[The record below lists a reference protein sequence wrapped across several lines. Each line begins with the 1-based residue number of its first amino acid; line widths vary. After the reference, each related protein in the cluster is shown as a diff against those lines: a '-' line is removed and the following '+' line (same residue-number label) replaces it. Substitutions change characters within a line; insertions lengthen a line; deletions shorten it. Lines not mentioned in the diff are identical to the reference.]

1 MTNANYQM
9 TNCKTLRPLA
19 GSVAMFLASIVVS
32 HSSRAE
38 LAEFTQSR
46 KAIAENIPQVAIFK
60 LNAALAS
67 PDLAPNERTAAQRLL
82 AEAQIASSQ
91 YDQALKTL
99 AQITDLTDSTAALL
113 RAHALVGAGRWGEA
127 LPIYKSLSK
136 LPTPLPSAALGE
148 AECLQALGQTAEAA
162 DTLEHFVK
170 SADAFTA
177 SRLRLASLRVEL
189 GQVKEAHSVLS
200 STPKGSPTDEKW
212 RAYIGARILLLEKKP
227 LAALTALEQILTA
240 SNTHDSDALSENLYA
255 AVALTEA
262 EARLALNG
270 PDAAEV
276 PLEAFIHKH
285 PNSPQLE
292 LMFRRLDQLY
302 AQDKTPT
309 EGALHTM
316 NRELPAR
323 ARALALF
330 YVARLQLRE
339 KRYERAGA
347 SMKGFLQEFSEHPL
361 TSEVHAM
368 QAELALASSN
378 TGNIKTALLEAE
390 SALIAG
396 SRSSRDE
403 EQRSEFALRTAL
415 VNMQQGEFVSA
426 ATHLETAKRSP
437 RLRQSASYNT
447 ALAWLMQ
454 KNYTRFQDDIAAFTD
469 RQLAGQLFIEA
480 GLVQSR
486 AGDKEASK
494 TLRTFLRTHPTH
506 PRRAEAHIALAELA
520 FQQGNTSE
528 ADTLIK
534 SVGDSVPTPE
544 MNEQGEYLT
553 IFLEDAKNPRND
565 DKVIELARAFAST
578 YPQSPHHT
586 DVRMKLGQVY
596 FQRENFLNA
605 QEQFEAVSR
614 SENAYTETA
623 LFLAGQCA
631 MKLFNNEALN
641 HSLELFGKVTDRKG
655 SLEANARLQQAIIKN
670 KLGAEDDAV
679 KIYDS
684 LLSAPKPLEPDVRY
698 AAIIGKG
705 DNLVALGKKD
715 PKQTEAALNA
725 YDQLLALP
733 EVTQSWRNQAGYKK
747 GKALQFLNR
756 SDEALALFYDILDRN
771 TAAQRETFWYAKAG
785 FDAAGIL
792 ESRQQWKNAIGI
804 YEKMAKL
811 PGPHTEQAMQRVK
824 TLRLEH
830 FLWE

>member
-1 MTNANYQM
+1 MTNTERRM
-9 TNCKTLRPLA
+9 TNCRTLRPLT
-19 GSVAMFLASIVVS
+19 GSVALLISSFVIS
-32 HSSRAE
+32 HSSYAE
-38 LAEFTQSR
+38 SPVIAQSR

-67 PDLAPNERTAAQRLL
+67 TALAPDHRTVALRLL
-82 AEAQIASSQ
+82 AEAQIATGQ
-91 YDQALKTL
+91 YEQALKTL
-99 AQITDLTDSTAALL
+99 AQITDLTDSAAALL
-113 RAHALVGAGRWGEA
+113 RAHALAGAGRWGEA

-148 AECLQALGQTAEAA
+148 AECLQALGQTTEAA
-162 DTLEHFVK
+162 DALERLVK
-170 SADAFTA
+170 SADANTA
-177 SRLRLASLRVEL
+177 SQLRLASLRVEL
-189 GQVKEAHSVLS
+189 GQVKEAHSLLALA
-200 STPKGSPTDEKW
+200 PKGSPTDEKW

-227 LAALTALEQILTA
+227 QAALAVLEQILTA
-240 SNTHDSDALSENLYA
+240 SNTQGSDGLSANLYA
-255 AVALTEA
+255 ALALTEA

-270 PDAAEV
+270 PDAAEA

-285 PNSPQLE
+285 PNSPHLE
-292 LMFRRLDQLY
+292 LIFRRLDQFY
-302 AQDKTPT
+302 AQDRTPT

-316 NRELPAR
+316 NSELPSR
-323 ARALALF
+323 ASALALF

-347 SMKGFLQEFSEHPL
+347 SLKGFLIEFPEHPL
-361 TSEVHAM
+361 TSEIHAM

-378 TGNIKTALLEAE
+378 TSNIKTALLVAE

-426 ATHLETAKRSP
+426 AAHLETAKRSP
-437 RLRQSASYNT
+437 RLRQSAAYNT

-454 KNYTRFQDDIAAFTD
+454 KNYSRFQDDIDAFTD
-469 RQLAGQLFIEA
+469 RQLAGQIFIEA

-494 TLRTFLRTHPTH
+494 TLRTFLRAHPTH

-520 FQQGNTSE
+520 FQQGSTPD
-528 ADTLIK
+528 ADILVKT
-534 SVGDSVPTPE
+534 VGDNAPTPE
-544 MNEQGEYLT
+544 MNEQSEYLA
-553 IFLEDAKNPRND
+553 IFLEDAKQPRD
-565 DKVIELARAFAST
+565 DEKVISLARAFASAH
-578 YPQSPHHT
+578 PQSPHLA
-586 DVRMKLGQVY
+586 DVRMKLGQIY
-596 FQRENFLNA
+596 FHREDFLNA
-605 QEQFEAVSR
+605 QEQFETVSR
-614 SENAYTETA
+614 SENPFIETA
-623 LFLAGQCA
+623 LFLAGQCG
-631 MKLFNNEALN
+631 MKLINNEALN
-641 HSLELFGKVTDRKG
+641 HSLELFGKVAERKG
-655 SLEANARLQQAIIKN
+655 TLEAHARLQQAIIKN

-684 LLSAPKPLEPDVRY
+684 LLSAPKPPEPDVRY
-698 AAIIGKG
+698 SAIIGKG
-705 DNLVALGKKD
+705 DSLVALGKKD
-715 PKQTEAALNA
+715 PKQTEAALTA

-747 GKALQFLNR
+747 GKALQLLNR
-756 SDEALALFYDILDRN
+756 SDEALTLFYDILDRN
-771 TAAQRETFWYAKAG
+771 TATPRETFWYAKAG

-811 PGPHTEQAMQRVK
+811 PGPHTEQVKQRIK